1 MEEPELNIGI
11 LSRDRNLYTV
21 KRLMEAANEAGHR
34 PVFLNIVKCALFAQG
49 DKLAIY
55 YSGKKLARLDVVLPR
70 VGTNITKYGIAVVR
84 HFEEMGT
91 PVVNSSKSIMISR
104 DKFATMQVFA
114 RRGIPIPRTVLLR
127 TTSGLDKIINL
138 VGDTPCILKTNMG
151 TQGIGVMLAE
161 SPEAAQSILEAVWA
175 LSDRDIQ
182 IQAFIG
188 ESRGKDIRALVVG
201 DEVVA
206 AMERVSTTGFR
217 SNIHRGA
224 LGRLIHLD
232 DEQYE
237 VAIKA
242 ARALGL
248 HVAGIDM
255 IATNDGP
262 VVLEGNSSPGFEG
275 LEAATEK
282 DIAATIIRYVI
293 EYAERRRTN

>member
-1 MEEPELNIGI
+1 LNIGI

-21 KRLMEAANEAGHR
+21 KRLREAANEAGHR
-34 PVFLNIVKCALFAQG
+34 PVFLNIAKCALFAQS

-55 YSGKKLARLDVVLPR
+55 YSGKKLAKLDVVLPR
-70 VGTNITKYGIAVVR
+70 IGTNITKYGLAVVR

-91 PVVNSSKSIMISR
+91 AVVNSSRAIMLSR
-104 DKFATMQVFA
+104 DKFATMQMFA
-114 RRGIPIPRTVLLR
+114 RRGIPIPKTVLLK
-127 TTSGLDKIINL
+127 TTTGLEKIISL
-138 VGDTPCILKTNMG
+138 VDDTPCILKTTMG

-175 LSDRDIQ
+175 LSERDIQ

-248 HVAGIDM
+248 KVAGIDM
-255 IATNDGP
+255 IVTNDGP
-262 VVLEGNSSPGFEG
+262 VVLEGNSTPGFEG

-282 DIAATIIRYVI
+282 DIAATIIRFVI
-293 EYAERRRTN
+293 EYAERRKQI

>member
-1 MEEPELNIGI
+1 LNIGI

-21 KRLMEAANEAGHR
+21 KRLREAANEAGHR
-34 PVFLNIVKCALFAQG
+34 PVFLNILKCALFAQS

-55 YSGKKLARLDVVLPR
+55 YNGKKLARLDVVLPR
-70 VGTNITKYGIAVVR
+70 IGTNVTKYGVAVVR

-91 PVVNSSKSIMISR
+91 PMVNSSKSILLSR
-104 DKFATMQVFA
+104 DKFASMQMFA
-114 RRGIPIPRTVLLR
+114 RRGIPVPKSVLLR
-127 TTSGLDKIINL
+127 STNGLEKIITL
-138 VGDTPCILKTNMG
+138 VDGTPCILKTNMG

-175 LSDRDIQ
+175 LSDRDLQ
-182 IQAFIG
+182 IQSFIG

-206 AMERVSTTGFR
+206 AMERVSMHGFR

-224 LGRLIHLD
+224 LGRLVHLT

-237 VAIKA
+237 VAIRA
-242 ARALGL
+242 ARALDL
-248 HVAGIDM
+248 KVAGIDM
-255 IATNDGP
+255 IITKDGP
-262 VVLEGNSSPGFEG
+262 VVLEANSSPGFEG

-282 DIAATIIRYVI
+282 DVAATIIRFVI
-293 EYAERRRTN
+293 EYAERRKGR

>member
-1 MEEPELNIGI
+1 MNIGI
-11 LSRDRNLYTV
+11 LSRDRHLYTV
-21 KRLMEAANEAGHR
+21 KRLREAANEAGHR
-34 PVFLNIVKCALFAQG
+34 PVFLNILKCALCTQT

-55 YSGKKLARLDVVLPR
+55 YQGKKLAKLDVVLPR
-70 VGTNITKYGIAVVR
+70 IGTTVTNYGLAVVR

-91 PVVNSSKSIMISR
+91 PMVNSSRAIQMSR
-104 DKFATMQVFA
+104 DKFSTMQLFA
-114 RRGIPIPRTVLLR
+114 RRGIPIPKTILLKSI
-127 TTSGLDKIINL
+127 TGLEKIISL
-138 VGDTPCILKTNMG
+138 VDGTPCILKTNTG

-161 SPEAAQSILEAVWA
+161 SPEATQSILEAVWA
-175 LSDRDIQ
+175 LSERDIQ
-182 IQAFIG
+182 IQAFVD

-206 AMERVSTTGFR
+206 AMERVSTAGFR

-224 LGRLIHLD
+224 LGRLVHLD

-248 HVAGIDM
+248 NVAGIDM
-255 IATNDGP
+255 ILTNDGP
-262 VVLEGNSSPGFEG
+262 VVLEANSSPGFEG

-282 DIAATIIRYVI
+282 DIASNIIRFVI
-293 EYAERRRTN
+293 EHAERRKTN